1 MKKII
6 LAVTAICMWA
16 MISCNPQERK
26 DDPQPDPVQINK
38 YDSVA
43 VYRLE
48 GDSNYILQ
56 YYYYYSY
63 DEAGN
68 TIEAIENS
76 TKYNRVYDARKNMI
90 EETEFMQHTDYRLG
104 ETEWVPYK
112 KGVCTYNGKNQLVH
126 EDIYDSYGSE
136 WKLSSFEDWTYSDDG
151 RSQTRSRGELKF
163 VPWQDVPDT
172 IWYRF
177 QMTLD
182 EHGNRLE
189 EQLTKYINSKKQD
202 YYYLGQFE
210 YEYDQRGNIT
220 REHGTVWYNNEL
232 DYQGQIENVY
242 TCDEAGNFLEKI
254 SKDHLIYYS
263 SSGQISSERQTTYK
277 YVYFY

>member
-6 LAVTAICMWA
+6 LGMTVIGMMALT
-16 MISCNPQERK
+16 SCNPQEQK

-48 GDSNYILQ
+48 GDSNYVFQ
-56 YYYYYSY
+56 YYYYYFY

-68 TIEAIENS
+68 TIEAIENR

-90 EETEFMQHTDYRLG
+90 EETEFIQHTDYRLG
-104 ETEWVPYK
+104 ETEWVPYE

-126 EDIYDSYGSE
+126 KDIYDSYGSE

-151 RSQTRSRGELKF
+151 RSQTRSRGELEF

-210 YEYDQRGNIT
+210 YEYDQWGNIT
-220 REHGTVWYNNEL
+220 RKHGTVWYNNEL

-242 TCDEAGNFLEKI
+242 TCDEAGNFLERIEKEHI
-254 SKDHLIYYS
+254 IYYS